1 MAEIVVAAQSR
12 TETGKNANNRLRASG
27 MIPGVLYGSTGQAPV
42 PVAVSPKQIGAI
54 LRTGRGESTLFALE
68 IGTTSRKVVLKDYQV
83 DPVKGALLHADFYE
97 VDLKKPISVKVH
109 VVLHGTAVGVKTEGG
124 FLEFITREVEVSCL
138 PTEIPEKIDIDVSDL
153 TIGKNVRV
161 ADLKMGDKV
170 KVLTH
175 EDVVIVHVIGKREEE
190 VVATPEAA
198 VAAAPAGS
206 EPEVI
211 KKGKLEAEGDAKKD
225 DKKKEKK

>member
-27 MIPGVLYGSTGQAPV
+27 MIPGVLYGSTGQPPV
-42 PVAVSPKQIGAI
+42 PVSVSPKQIGAI

-68 IGTTSRKVVLKDYQV
+68 VGGTSRKVVLKDYQV
-83 DPVKGALLHADFYE
+83 DPVRGALLHADFYE
-97 VDLKKPISVKVH
+97 VDLKKPIHVKVH

-138 PTEIPEKIDIDVSDL
+138 PTEIPEKIDIDVSEL

-161 ADLKMGDKV
+161 ADLKLGDKV

-190 VVATPEAA
+190 VAPAAEAA
-198 VAAAPAGS
+198 VAAPAGS

-211 KKGKLEAEGDAKKD
+211 KKGKVEAEGEAKKD

>member
-42 PVAVSPKQIGAI
+42 PVSVSPKQIGAI

-68 IGTTSRKVVLKDYQV
+68 IGSTSRKVVLKDYQV

-97 VDLKKPISVKVH
+97 VDLKKAINVKVH

-138 PTEIPEKIDIDVSDL
+138 PTEIPEKIDIDVTDL

-161 ADLKMGDKV
+161 ADLQMGDKV
-170 KVLTH
+170 KVLTA
-175 EDVVIVHVIGKREEE
+175 EDVVIVHVIGKREE
-190 VVATPEAA
+190 VVETPEAA
-198 VAAAPAGS
+198 VAAPAGS
-206 EPEVI
+206 EPEVV
-211 KKGKLEAEGDAKKD
+211 KKGKLEAEGEAKKD

>member
-12 TETGKNANNRLRASG
+12 TETGKNANNRLRAAG
-27 MIPGVLYGSTGQAPV
+27 MIPGVLYGSTGQPPV
-42 PVAVSPKQIGAI
+42 PVSVSPKQIGAI

-68 IGTTSRKVVLKDYQV
+68 IGGSSRKVVLKDYQV
-83 DPVKGALLHADFYE
+83 DPVRGALLHADFYE
-97 VDLKKPISVKVH
+97 VDLKKPLTVKVH
-109 VVLHGTAVGVKTEGG
+109 VVLHGTPVGVKTEGG

-138 PTEIPEKIDIDVSDL
+138 PTEIPEKIDVDVSDL

-161 ADLKMGDKV
+161 ADLTLGDRV

-175 EDVVIVHVIGKREEE
+175 EDVVVVHVIGKREE
-190 VVATPEAA
+190 VAETTAE